1 MLCLSELKLSKKA
14 SADAAASRKP
24 PAGPVLVRRSDVCLS
39 TFYRDCAETADADA
53 DDCRCQPAERD
64 SRYITSVLVNRYN

>member
-53 DDCRCQPAERD
+53 DADADCRCQPAERD
-64 SRYITSVLVNRYN
+64 SRCIT